1 MSLVKD
7 AMLAMKE
14 VLVLT
19 EKVDQAGK
27 TLTEIAKELKDH
39 NNRLIRLE
47 TYVEIGQR
55 QLSNK

>member
-39 NNRLIRLE
+39 NNRIIRLE

-55 QLSNK
+55 QLSNR

>member
-39 NNRLIRLE
+39 NNRIIRLE